1 MAKGRGS
8 ASWSAQAIVALMLV
22 SVLVLQADYVQ
33 AATYTVGE
41 SNGWAFNAVG
51 WPSGKHFKAGD
62 VLGIHT
68 SHLILKLPQDSIIL
82 LQI

>member
-8 ASWSAQAIVALMLV
+8 ASWSARAVVALVLV
-22 SVLVLQADYVQ
+22 SVLVLQADYVR

-41 SNGWAFNAVG
+41 SNVWAFNAVG
-51 WPSGKHFKAGD
+51 WPKGKHFKAND

-68 SHLILKLPQDSIIL
+68 NSTYAFI
-82 LQI
+82 